1 MFFEIIAAG
10 LLAITENVAPT
21 GVVMGAPSPSTS
33 AQWACTLQIS
43 TGKPVEVSVKYD
55 ATNRQVA
62 VDIPSIRHSFS
73 RSAEFDSRFMMWTE
87 EPAVGHAVLWTIV
100 RETLEIRLTRI
111 TGSTPRVN
119 SGRCQIRPKAG

>member
-1 MFFEIIAAG
+1 LFFELIAAG

-21 GVVMGAPSPSTS
+21 GVVTGAPSPSTS
-33 AQWACTLQIS
+33 AQWACTLQIL

-55 ATNRQVA
+55 AKNRQVA

-87 EPAVGHAVLWTIV
+87 EPAVGHAVLWTLV
-100 RETLEIRLTRI
+100 RATLEIRLTRI

-119 SGRCQIRPKAG
+119 SGRCQIRSKAG